1 MDKAAELKISVGFLD
16 PQLLT
21 TTKIEKQSTL
31 VTKALTNAMTNDYVV
46 GAFCTGGHYVT
57 LIICMKFKE
66 VWYLDSAK
74 HHLARKFEDLR
85 ALVTW
90 SVSCRFCSQ
99 NSIS

>member
-1 MDKAAELKISVGFLD
+1 MDKAAEMKISVGFLD
-16 PQLLT
+16 PQVLT
-21 TTKIEKQSTL
+21 TTKIDKEATL
-31 VTKALTNAMTNDYVV
+31 VIQALRNAMTNDYVV
-46 GAFCTGGHYVT
+46 GAFCTGGHCVT

-74 HHLARKFEDLR
+74 HHPPRKFEDLR

-90 SVSCRFCSQ
+90 SVPCRFCSQ